1 DKWAPFPP
9 KWKTY
14 VTVAPILELETEE
27 CLQFLVHFYM
37 MKGVLQNQVSYN
49 PRFFEVCRPIQKL
62 GMLGYRPDAELV
74 NALTWLKSNGGVK
87 YKSKIK
93 SLRTHGFVVLSQFS
107 RMPDIS
113 HSPLIVAFSKG
124 LGMQTIP
131 KAKNPTTWNLQILFD
146 YIQTTKFCKIEEKQQ
161 VAMALVVAFSA
172 ARMTQLVLM
181 KISEMQIMRNQ
192 ISVKT
197 QTSKGKNKIDHTITF
212 KQRTGLICSVRALRV
227 WLDERRSLKLQSD
240 SLWWNLSKNNTPN
253 ADNCS
258 HMLTEIIRKAGV
270 PEKYSGPTI
279 RHAMMTKLRACGATQ
294 AEVNAYTRH
303 SLTSN
308 VVDAY
313 YFRPVERD
321 LGALLLSNEQSTFKN
336 DDYIIVSILPEKWLE
351 IYLKASLTYR
361 QIKQIQ

>member
-1 DKWAPFPP
+1 YIKSQG
-9 KWKTY
+9 KK
-14 VTVAPILELETEE
+14 LED
-27 CLQFLVHFYM
+27 FL
-37 MKGVLQNQVSYN
+37 GT
-49 PRFFEVCRPIQKL
+49 
-62 GMLGYRPDAELV
+62 RPDAELV

-93 SLRTHGFVVLSQFS
+93 SLRTHACVVLSQFS
-107 RMPDIS
+107 QMPDIS
-113 HSPLIVAFSKG
+113 HSPLILTFSKG
-124 LGMQTIP
+124 LGIQTIP
-131 KAKNPTTWNLQILFD
+131 KAKYPTTWNLQILFD
-146 YIQTTKFCKIEEKQQ
+146 YIQTTKFSKIEEKQQ

-172 ARMTQLVLM
+172 ARMTELVLM

-212 KQRTGLICSVRALRV
+212 KQRTGLICPVRALRV

-240 SLWWNLSKNNTPN
+240 SLWWNFSKNNTPT
-253 ADNCS
+253 ADNCK

-303 SLTSN
+303 SVTFN

-321 LGALLLSNEQSTFKN
+321 LGALLLTFKN
-336 DDYIIVSILPEKWLE
+336 DDYIIVTILPEKWLE

-361 QIKQIQ
+361 QIKYVQ